1 MGLLNFLFK
10 RLVRANTRILIQS
23 YLKVKEQN
31 PDCSEK
37 ELYAL
42 VLDSRQ
48 SYVREGNDS
57 LVFTY
62 KTLTIDVSTFE
73 SITHLL
79 ATVIIAEER
88 DLNMSASKLAELNSM
103 LGEVIHE
110 ELQAAGTGLSGSESK
125 A

>member
-110 ELQAAGTGLSGSESK
+110 ELQAAGTELSGSESK